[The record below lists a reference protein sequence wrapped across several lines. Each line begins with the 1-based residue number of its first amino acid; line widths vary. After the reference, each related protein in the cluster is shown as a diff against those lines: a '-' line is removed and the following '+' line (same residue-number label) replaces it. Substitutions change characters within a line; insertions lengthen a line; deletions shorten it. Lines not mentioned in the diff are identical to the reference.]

1 MQKILIIIGVIF
13 IIAGLL
19 FPFWN
24 RLGFGHLPGDILIK
38 RDNFTFYFPLTTC
51 IIISIVLTLLLAWL
65 RHK

>member
-1 MQKILIIIGVIF
+1 MQKVLIIIGILF

-19 FPFWN
+19 LPFWH
-24 RLGFGHLPGDILIK
+24 RIGLGHLPGDIFIK

-51 IIISIVLTLLLAWL
+51 IIISIVLTLLIAWL